1 MDDSDHTEEDD
12 DDFWGDGYARPLKS
26 RRLGCTSGD
35 VANRERERIEKEQE
49 QEKEKVNIYVV
60 TQVKLLGRVPKELI
74 GYPVDPLTGNV
85 VLPQR
90 FAKARDGW
98 GDLSLRSTF
107 SPDLAIELW
116 SVLDFLS
123 ADPSLMAKCK
133 KALAGDFRYGKPEN
147 VVRHAALYLRHGPER
162 VPKPPKCTFGLE
174 CLVATLSNGGIK
186 DMEDYDMMEAVAY
199 SICELGTCRTEHDK
213 NMCQFNDIEYEH
225 GRRAEE
231 WFVEQLKSRFPG
243 TLDLVMK
250 HLCSRVVLAGG
261 SVADVLVH
269 ESKRPSAKD
278 SDLDVFVLEFD
289 FIKYLD
295 IILEL
300 AESMAVEYVDYEP
313 TRTTLHGKHTVQVVL
328 VDYRTA
334 EELVNSFDMAHVAA
348 AYSPGHL
355 KATWGCV
362 YATRRMFTWPTSPR
376 PLREDRIDK
385 ARRKGFRV
393 MGQDA
398 VLEEADWGLLTT
410 TAQHNRPHRRQC
422 PAYFCKTGNPE
433 RMPFSDLLAFVERVP
448 RTLAQFSKHSSSS
461 SSAAISEDATPQ

>member
-1 MDDSDHTEEDD
+1 MDDSDHTEEEDY
-12 DDFWGDGYARPLKS
+12 DDFWGDGGSRSVKS
-26 RRLGCTSGD
+26 RRLGCTSAD
-35 VANRERERIEKEQE
+35 VANRERKRIEKEE
-49 QEKEKVNIYVV
+49 EKVNIYVV
-60 TQVKLLGRVPKELI
+60 TKIRHLGRVPRDLI
-74 GYPVDPLTGNV
+74 GYPVDPISGSV
-85 VLPQR
+85 VLPER
-90 FAKARDGW
+90 FAQARDGW
-98 GDLSLRSTF
+98 DDLHLRSSF
-107 SPDLAIELW
+107 SPDQAIELW

-123 ADPSLMAKCK
+123 ADRSLMDKCE
-133 KALAGDFRYGKPEN
+133 KALGGKYRYGKPEN
-147 VVRHAALYLRHGPER
+147 VVRHAALYLRHGPR
-162 VPKPPKCTFGLE
+162 RIPKPAECDFTLERLVSVLSHGGL
-174 CLVATLSNGGIK
+174 K
-186 DMEDYDMMEAVAY
+186 DMADYDIMEAVAY
-199 SICELGTCRTEHDK
+199 SICELGACRTKHVE
-213 NMCQFNDIEYEH
+213 NMCLMDDIEYEH
-225 GRRAEE
+225 GDQTEE

-393 MGQDA
+393 IGRD
-398 VLEEADWGLLTT
+398 VILEEADWGLVTT
-410 TAQHNRPHRRQC
+410 TQHNHPRRRHC

-433 RMPFSDLLAFVERVP
+433 RMPFSDLVAFAERIP

-461 SSAAISEDATPQ
+461 SAAISEDATPQ